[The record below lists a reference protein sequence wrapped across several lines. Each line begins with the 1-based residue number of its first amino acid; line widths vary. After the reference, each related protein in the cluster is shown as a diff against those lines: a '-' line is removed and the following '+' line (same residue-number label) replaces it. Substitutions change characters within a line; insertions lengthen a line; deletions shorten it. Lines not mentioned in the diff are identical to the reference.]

1 MQTVYN
7 SLVTYIVKHRQCSDA
22 KLRALFGDPH
32 VIDVTSRAADPW
44 VQFSPFFPHGGIPV
58 PGSTAVHSES
68 VEGLWQGLKVFETAD
83 VDPSKLRITSMK
95 GLKRT
100 VRRHGTCRGHRHG
113 FGSGHLLDYLEARR
127 TIDLPA
133 YRWVL
138 EHRLSE
144 LVARLRELGQEKMV
158 VLLDDETNVD
168 VNDPRKPLSHAG
180 LVAAWAEGR
189 WSEMTGG

>member
-1 MQTVYN
+1 MP
-7 SLVTYIVKHRQCSDA
+7 K
-22 KLRALFGDPH
+22 
-32 VIDVTSRAADPW
+32 
-44 VQFSPFFPHGGIPV
+44 SPRKA
-58 PGSTAVHSES
+58 T
-68 VEGLWQGLKVFETAD
+68 
-83 VDPSKLRITSMK
+83 
-95 GLKRT
+95 LKRL
-100 VRRHGTCRGHRHG
+100 VHQIGSIEYGSASSIHRPSS
-113 FGSGHLLDYLEARR
+113 SGHLLDYLEARR
-127 TIDLPA
+127 AIYLPA

-158 VLLDDETNVD
+158 VLLDYETNVD